1 MSVQEYFYDLKWAPY
16 GADKDDRGH
25 IEDAV
30 LGFLLRRA
38 ETLELTAY
46 PQRTRLSLGSF
57 VVRAYTSVEEKD
69 GEFAKARAV
78 LQPFLS
84 KKTTDN
90 RKYGVP
96 QGAKAIFHH
105 YFYRLAPEV
114 CSMLVDA
121 GLIWTRDSAFCGFE
135 DPTFY
140 RTDGS
145 LLARI
150 VTHENFLSFF
160 LSSEE
165 LIELEKRGISLTR
178 QMKYY

>member
-38 ETLELTAY
+38 ETLELTAF

-57 VVRAYTSVEEKD
+57 VIKAYTSIED
-69 GEFAKARAV
+69 RDPEFMKARAV
-78 LQPFLS
+78 LQPFIL

-90 RKYGVP
+90 QKYGMV
-96 QGAKAIFHH
+96 QGPRAIFHH
-105 YFYRLAPEV
+105 YFCKLLPEL
-114 CSMLVDA
+114 CAMLVDA
-121 GLIWTRDSAFCGFE
+121 GLIWSRDSAFCGFE

-140 RTDGS
+140 RADGS

-150 VTHENFLSFF
+150 VTREHFLSFF

-178 QMKYY
+178 RMKYY